1 MGGVKVALYQK
12 ICMKTEQRLMYH
24 IQVSHYLNC
33 QLILSPCCT
42 CITNKMLQWACC
54 KINLR
59 MPFVK
64 FAGVAGQCN
73 KNNKFNL
80 IFCNKSVKNLCQP
93 ALEHQTTQNNFYV
106 RILGQFYNKIFM
118 LRLN

>member
-12 ICMKTEQRLMYH
+12 ICMKTEQRLTYH

-54 KINLR
+54 KINFR

-64 FAGVAGQCN
+64 FAGV
-73 KNNKFNL
+73 
-80 IFCNKSVKNLCQP
+80 
-93 ALEHQTTQNNFYV
+93 V
-106 RILGQFYNKIFM
+106 R
-118 LRLN
+118 